1 MTSHIEQVLIS
12 PRYLAGPGDPAWVT
26 VPLHEAAG
34 WSHGH
39 DPLLPQVILS
49 SPDQKTLLRLEPT
62 PDEPWWRLTHS
73 GGSDG
78 PSWYASFGAR
88 TPVELIAAV
97 TDTLTDPGFN
107 ARAASDPNEPLL
119 RAGWGRAKEGG
130 LAPPDG
136 IVRVDRFN
144 YSGSDHWCI
153 EAALGQAPEHQIWQA
168 RFGGNAPVRLVA
180 AFTRALSDPEPLRRS
195 PEQRPTLGR
204 SRITF
209 RWQEWPADQVGY
221 ALRERVN
228 FLAPRHASAPPP
240 PPPTRPPTPRRR
252 TR

>member
-1 MTSHIEQVLIS
+1 MSNSVEQAFIS
-12 PRYLAGPGDPAWVT
+12 PRYLAGPGNPAWVT

-39 DPLLPQVILS
+39 DPLMPQVILS

-73 GGSDG
+73 GGSGG

-97 TDTLTDPGFN
+97 TDTLTAPGFN

-119 RAGWGRAKEGG
+119 QAGWGRAKEGG
-130 LAPPDG
+130 LASPDG
-136 IVRVDRFN
+136 IVRVERFN
-144 YSGSDHWCI
+144 YSGSGHWFI
-153 EAALGQAPEHQIWQA
+153 ESALSQNPEHQVWQA
-168 RFGGNAPVRLVA
+168 RFGGSAPARLVA

-195 PEQRPTLGR
+195 PDQRPALGR
-204 SRITF
+204 SRIKL
-209 RWQEWPADQVGY
+209 RWQEWPVEQVGY

-228 FLAPRHASAPPP
+228 FLASRHAGTPPP
-240 PPPTRPPTPRRR
+240 PPPARPPAPRRR